1 MSRKHLRTAL
11 GLAPIGAAVLLSDFT
26 LRSFAVMMFGG
37 MIVWI
42 PYWLAWWLSDGF
54 EGMSKWPGTG
64 APNTTA
70 GVNPF
75 TGESCVVHHH
85 PWGDTYTGGNS

>member
-1 MSRKHLRTAL
+1 MSRKHLKTAL

-54 EGMSKWPGTG
+54 EGMSVGGG

-75 TGESCVVHHH
+75 TGNSCFIHHH
-85 PWGDTYTGGNS
+85 HGGGVTYSD

>member
-1 MSRKHLRTAL
+1 MSQKYIKTAL
-11 GLAPIGAAVLLSDFT
+11 GLAPIAAAVLLCDFT
-26 LRSFAVMMFGG
+26 LRSFAAMMFGG
-37 MIVWI
+37 MIVWT

-75 TGESCVVHHH
+75 TGKSCVVHHQ